1 MSNIQHNPQQA
12 RISIPPFRYFEV
24 TIGGKPACSVVAH
37 VLQYTENGQAVLFY
51 DYRYATRYNEAREP
65 VETVVMELQRFISG
79 GDIDVREVNVAVGMT
94 SSLLSH

>member
-1 MSNIQHNPQQA
+1 MSNSQQT
-12 RISIPPFRYFEV
+12 RVPLPPFRCFEV
-24 TIGGKPACSVVAH
+24 TMRGGQPTPVVAH

-79 GDIDVREVNVAVGMT
+79 YGVDVREVNVTT